1 MEWWWWAGYAGTGAV
16 AGFFAGML
24 GIGGGAIIVPMLV
37 ALFEAQGLPRSQVM
51 HLAVG
56 TTLAAFLFTSAASV
70 RAHALRG
77 AIRWDIAKRMTPGIL
92 AGGLIGSGLSRHVS
106 TAGFAAIF
114 TLVVYAAATSM
125 LIDRK
130 PRAARELPGAP
141 GMFVAGFLFSALSA
155 FAAVG
160 GAFMTIP
167 FMMWC
172 GVPLIQA
179 IGTASLI
186 GLPIA
191 LSGSVGFMLAGFGAE
206 ELPRWSIGFV
216 YLPALAGVVAAGV
229 FSAPLGAAVAHRTPT
244 RWLKR
249 TFALLFYFVATRMLI
264 ALW

>member
-1 MEWWWWAGYAGTGAV
+1 MEWGLGYLLTGAV

-37 ALFEAQGLPRSQVM
+37 WLFEAQGLPRAQVM

-56 TTLAAFLFTSAASV
+56 TALATFLFTSMASV
-70 RAHALRG
+70 RAHASRS
-77 AIRWDIAKRMTPGIL
+77 AIRWDIGWRMTPGII

-106 TAGFAAIF
+106 TAAFAAIF
-114 TLVVYAAATSM
+114 TVVVYAAATSM

-130 PRAARELPGAP
+130 PKAARDLPGAA

-172 GVPLIQA
+172 GVPLLQA

-206 ELPRWSIGFV
+206 ELPRWSLGFI

-229 FSAPLGAAVAHRTPT
+229 LAAPLGAAVAHKTPT

-249 TFALLFYFVATRMLI
+249 IFALLFYFVATRMLI

>member
-1 MEWWWWAGYAGTGAV
+1 MEWGWWPGYLLTGAV
-16 AGFFAGML
+16 AGFFTGML
-24 GIGGGAIIVPMLV
+24 GIGGGSIIVPMLV
-37 ALFEAQGLPRSQVM
+37 ALFGAQDLPRGHVM

-56 TTLAAFLFTSAASV
+56 TTLAAALFTSIASV

-77 AIRWDIAKRMTPGIL
+77 AIRWDIAGRMTPGIL
-92 AGGLIGSGLSRHVS
+92 AGGLLGPLVSRHVS

-114 TLVVYAAATSM
+114 TVIVYAAATSM

-130 PRAARELPGAP
+130 PHAARELPGP
-141 GMFVAGFLFSALSA
+141 VGMFVAGFVFSAISA

-172 GVPLIQA
+172 GVTLIQA

-191 LSGSVGFMLAGFGAE
+191 LSGS
-206 ELPRWSIGFV
+206 IGFVIAGLGEPGLPAWSVGYV
-216 YLPALAGVVAAGV
+216 YLPALAGIVAAGV
-229 FSAPLGAAVAHRTPT
+229 LAAPLGAAVAHRTPT
-244 RWLKR
+244 RWLR
-249 TFALLFYFVATRMLI
+249 RVFAVLFYFVATKMLI

>member
-1 MEWWWWAGYAGTGAV
+1 VTVEWWLAYLATGAV

-37 ALFEAQGLPRSQVM
+37 ALFEAQGLPRTQVM

-56 TTLAAFLFTSAASV
+56 TTLAAFLFTSMASV
-70 RAHALRG
+70 RAHARRG
-77 AIRWDIAKRMTPGIL
+77 AIRWDIARRMTPGIL
-92 AGGLIGSGLSRHVS
+92 AGGLIGSGLSNHVS
-106 TAGFAAIF
+106 TAAFAAIF
-114 TLVVYAAATSM
+114 TVVVYTAATGM

-130 PRAARELPGAP
+130 PKAARELPGPA
-141 GMFVAGFLFSALSA
+141 GMFAAGFCFSALSA

-172 GVPLIQA
+172 GVPMLQA

-191 LSGSVGFMLAGFGAE
+191 LSGSVGFMLAGMSAA
-206 ELPRWSIGFV
+206 ELPAWSVGYV

-229 FSAPLGAAVAHRTPT
+229 FAAPLGAAVAHRTPA
-244 RWLKR
+244 RWLR
-249 TFALLFYFVATRMLI
+249 RIFALLFYAVATRMLI

>member
-1 MEWWWWAGYAGTGAV
+1 VEWWLAYLATGAA

-56 TTLAAFLFTSAASV
+56 TALATFLFTSLASV
-70 RAHALRG
+70 RAHARRG
-77 AIRWDIAKRMTPGIL
+77 AIRWDIGKRMTPGIL
-92 AGGLIGSGLSRHVS
+92 AGGLIGSGLSGQVS

-114 TLVVYAAATSM
+114 TVVIYAAATSM

-130 PRAARELPGAP
+130 PKAARDLPGAL

-167 FMMWC
+167 FMLWC
-172 GVPLIQA
+172 GVPLLQA

-186 GLPIA
+186 GLPI
-191 LSGSVGFMLAGFGAE
+191 
-206 ELPRWSIGFV
+206 
-216 YLPALAGVVAAGV
+216 
-229 FSAPLGAAVAHRTPT
+229 
-244 RWLKR
+244 
-249 TFALLFYFVATRMLI
+249 
-264 ALW
+264 

>member
-1 MEWWWWAGYAGTGAV
+1 MEWWIGYLATGAI

-37 ALFEAQGLPRSQVM
+37 ALFEAQGLPHAHLM

-56 TTLAAFLFTSAASV
+56 TALATFLFTSLSSV
-70 RAHALRG
+70 RAHARRG
-77 AIRWDIAKRMTPGIL
+77 AIRWDIARRMTPGVL
-92 AGGLIGSGLSRHVS
+92 AGGLIGSGLSGHVS

-114 TLVVYAAATSM
+114 TAVIYAAATSM

-130 PRAARELPGAP
+130 PKPRKPLPGAL

-167 FMMWC
+167 FMLWC
-172 GVPLIQA
+172 GVPMLEA

-191 LSGSVGFMLAGFGAE
+191 LSGSAGFMLAGLAAE
-206 ELPRWSIGFV
+206 GLPAHSLGFV
-216 YLPALAGVVAAGV
+216 YLPALAGVAAAGIV
-229 FSAPLGAAVAHRTPT
+229 SAPLGAAAAHRTPT

-249 TFALLFYFVATRMLI
+249 IFAVLFYVVATRMLV

>member
-1 MEWWWWAGYAGTGAV
+1 MEWWWLGYVGAGAV

-37 ALFEAQGLPRSQVM
+37 ALFEAQGLPRSEVM

-56 TTLAAFLFTSAASV
+56 TTLATFLFTSAASV
-70 RAHALRG
+70 RAHARRG

-92 AGGLIGSGLSRHVS
+92 AGGLIGSGLSRLVS

-114 TLVVYAAATSM
+114 TVVVYAAATSM

-141 GMFVAGFLFSALSA
+141 GMFAAGFLFSALSA

-191 LSGSVGFMLAGFGAE
+191 LSGSVGFMIAGFGAE
-206 ELPRWSIGFV
+206 GLPAWSVGFV

-249 TFALLFYFVATRMLI
+249 IFALLFYFVATKMLI
-264 ALW
+264 TLW

>member
-1 MEWWWWAGYAGTGAV
+1 MEWGLGYLVTGAV

-37 ALFEAQGLPRSQVM
+37 WLFEAQGLPRAQVM

-56 TTLAAFLFTSAASV
+56 TALATFLFTSMASV
-70 RAHALRG
+70 RAHAGRN
-77 AIRWDIAKRMTPGIL
+77 AIRWDIGWRMTPGII

-114 TLVVYAAATSM
+114 TVVVYAAATSM

-130 PRAARELPGAP
+130 PRAARELPGAL

-172 GVPLIQA
+172 GVPLLQA

-206 ELPRWSIGFV
+206 ELPRWSLGFI
-216 YLPALAGVVAAGV
+216 YLPALAGVVATGV
-229 FSAPLGAAVAHRTPT
+229 LAAPLGAAVAHKTPT

-249 TFALLFYFVATRMLI
+249 IFALLFYFVATRMLI

>member
-1 MEWWWWAGYAGTGAV
+1 MEWGLGYLLTGAV

-37 ALFEAQGLPRSQVM
+37 WLFEAQGLPRAQVM

-56 TTLAAFLFTSAASV
+56 TALATFLFTSMASV
-70 RAHALRG
+70 RAHASRN
-77 AIRWDIAKRMTPGIL
+77 AIRWDIGWRMTPGII

-106 TAGFAAIF
+106 TAAFAAIF
-114 TLVVYAAATSM
+114 TVVVYAAATSM

-130 PRAARELPGAP
+130 PKAARELPGAA

-172 GVPLIQA
+172 GVPLLQA

-206 ELPRWSIGFV
+206 ELPRWSLGFI

-229 FSAPLGAAVAHRTPT
+229 LAAPLGAAVAHKTPT

-249 TFALLFYFVATRMLI
+249 IFALLFYFVATRMLI

>member
-1 MEWWWWAGYAGTGAV
+1 MEWFLGYLATGAV

-37 ALFEAQGLPRSQVM
+37 ALFEAQGLPRAHVM

-56 TTLAAFLFTSAASV
+56 TALATFLFTSMSSV
-70 RAHALRG
+70 RAHAGRG
-77 AIRWDIAKRMTPGIL
+77 AIRWDIARRMTPGIL
-92 AGGLIGSGLSRHVS
+92 TGGLIGSGLSGYVS
-106 TAGFAAIF
+106 TAAFAAIF
-114 TLVVYAAATSM
+114 TVVIYAAATGI

-130 PRAARELPGAP
+130 PKAARELPGAA
-141 GMFVAGFLFSALSA
+141 GMFAAGFLFSALSA

-160 GAFMTIP
+160 GAFLTIP

-172 GVPLIQA
+172 GVPMIEA

-191 LSGSVGFMLAGFGAE
+191 LSGSVGFMLAGMSTEG
-206 ELPRWSIGFV
+206 LPAYSVGFV
-216 YLPALAGVVAAGV
+216 YLPALAGVVASGIFA
-229 FSAPLGAAVAHRTPT
+229 APLGAAVAHRTPT

-249 TFALLFYFVATRMLI
+249 IFALLFYAVATRMLI

>member
-1 MEWWWWAGYAGTGAV
+1 MEWGLGYLVTGAV

-37 ALFEAQGLPRSQVM
+37 ALFEAQELPRTQVM

-77 AIRWDIAKRMTPGIL
+77 AIRWDIARRMTPGIL
-92 AGGLIGSGLSRHVS
+92 AGGLIGSLASRHVS

-125 LIDRK
+125 LIERK
-130 PRAARELPGAP
+130 PRAARDLPGAA
-141 GMFVAGFLFSALSA
+141 GML
-155 FAAVG
+155 VG

-191 LSGSVGFMLAGFGAE
+191 LSGSVGFMIAGFGEQA
-206 ELPRWSIGFV
+206 LPSGSVGYV
-216 YLPALAGVVAAGV
+216 YLPALAGIVVAGV
-229 FSAPLGAAVAHRTPT
+229 AAAPLGAAVAHRTPT

-249 TFALLFYFVATRMLI
+249 IFALLFYFVATRMLI
-264 ALW
+264 TLW

>member
-1 MEWWWWAGYAGTGAV
+1 MEWWLAYLATGAV

-37 ALFEAQGLPRSQVM
+37 ALFEAQGLPRAQVM

-56 TTLAAFLFTSAASV
+56 TALATFLFTSLSSV
-70 RAHALRG
+70 RAHARRN
-77 AIRWDIAKRMTPGIL
+77 AIRWDIGWRMTPGIL

-114 TLVVYAAATSM
+114 TVVIYAAATSM

-130 PRAARELPGAP
+130 PRAARELPGKA

-167 FMMWC
+167 FMLWC
-172 GVPLIQA
+172 GVPLLQA

-191 LSGSVGFMLAGFGAE
+191 LSGSIGFMLAGLAAE
-206 ELPRWSIGFV
+206 ALPRWSLGFI
-216 YLPALAGVVAAGV
+216 YLPALAGVVASGV
-229 FSAPLGAAVAHRTPT
+229 LAAPLGAAVAHRTPA

-249 TFALLFYFVATRMLI
+249 GFAVLFYAVATRMLI